1 MAEETD
7 SPPLVV
13 ILGCTGTGKSKLAIE
28 IAKEIDGEIISAD
41 SIQVYKGLDIITN
54 KVTSNEQAVIP
65 HYMINIVE
73 PSEQFS
79 VVQFKAKALPIID
92 DIIERQKVPIIIG
105 GTNYYI
111 ESLLWQ
117 NLIEEETQTSKVS
130 TNSQEV
136 ENRPQKK
143 DELVQVFT
151 ENKSE
156 NVSLCKHNDE
166 MDPSPDPLYQKLIEI
181 DPAMARKHHPNDTR
195 KIKRSLQVFE
205 HSGVTHSEL
214 ITRQQVQ
221 QGATTYGGPMR
232 FQNVCVL
239 WLQCDLNILDERLD
253 ARVDT
258 MIEQGLVKELVEF
271 HNSWKSGSAKQK
283 LLNTF
288 GIFQSI
294 GFKEFREFL
303 ESENPLVQVNSDL
316 FDKCVDS
323 MKRATR
329 RYARKQIKWVTN
341 RFLGRPSTCA
351 PDVYCLD
358 ATDLERW
365 QLCVLEKG
373 LNIVHNFMSGEE
385 ILEQS
390 LERIDSNVASKHS
403 RYICSVCNKR
413 TIIGDKNWSVHLR
426 SRSHRHYQKKAK
438 RNEMKT

>member
-166 MDPSPDPLYQKLIEI
+166 MDPSPDPLYQKLVEI
-181 DPAMARKHHPNDTR
+181 HPAMFLDNAPNPPYWL
-195 KIKRSLQVFE
+195 ILIFRSLYGAQTVSTLPGFE
-205 HSGVTHSEL
+205 SNREL
-214 ITRQQVQ
+214 
-221 QGATTYGGPMR
+221 
-232 FQNVCVL
+232 F
-239 WLQCDLNILDERLD
+239 
-253 ARVDT
+253 
-258 MIEQGLVKELVEF
+258 
-271 HNSWKSGSAKQK
+271 
-283 LLNTF
+283 
-288 GIFQSI
+288 
-294 GFKEFREFL
+294 
-303 ESENPLVQVNSDL
+303 
-316 FDKCVDS
+316 
-323 MKRATR
+323 
-329 RYARKQIKWVTN
+329 
-341 RFLGRPSTCA
+341 
-351 PDVYCLD
+351 YCL
-358 ATDLERW
+358 T
-365 QLCVLEKG
+365 
-373 LNIVHNFMSGEE
+373 S
-385 ILEQS
+385 
-390 LERIDSNVASKHS
+390 
-403 RYICSVCNKR
+403 
-413 TIIGDKNWSVHLR
+413 T
-426 SRSHRHYQKKAK
+426 
-438 RNEMKT
+438 